1 MDSIL
6 DDTLTIIYNHS
17 KSKKIKQQILNI
29 LKPYFYSIIVILIII
44 VLTNISIFTI
54 IVSNKL
60 ITRLN

>member
-60 ITRLN
+60 ITRVN